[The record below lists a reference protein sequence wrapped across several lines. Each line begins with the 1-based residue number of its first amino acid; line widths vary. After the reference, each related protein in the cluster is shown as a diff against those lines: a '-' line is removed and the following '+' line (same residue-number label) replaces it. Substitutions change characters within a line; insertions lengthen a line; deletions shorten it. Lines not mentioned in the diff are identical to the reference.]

1 MHEDSYNVLN
11 INTNDTYIT
20 NVEEFQQSLQNTTWD
35 SNLEEYLINIYHFL
49 KCSNYS
55 NSKNVINL
63 IKQKFADNGVELEK
77 EEGAPSHG
85 GR

>member
-20 NVEEFQQSLQNTTWD
+20 NVEEFEQSLKNINWD
-35 SNLEEYLINIYHFL
+35 SNLEEYLYNIYRFL

-55 NSKNVINL
+55 NSSNVIKL
-63 IKQKFADNGVELEK
+63 IEDKFKANGVELVK
-77 EEGAPSHG
+77 EEGAPSYG
-85 GR
+85 NR